1 MPTRRWALSILI
13 ALLTMAAGLPAQSGT
28 HVVLISIDG
37 MMPTVYRQPGP
48 PDVPTLRRLAG
59 EGASA
64 RGVVGVLPSNTFP
77 THTTLISGVRPAVH
91 GIIDNAIVDPEGRS
105 RGGWNWYASDVRVPT
120 LLSAARAAGLH
131 TAAINWPVT
140 IGLDADLVIPDFQ
153 PSGHPDSLK
162 LLRALSSPELFE
174 AAEGATGASLPW
186 PVGDRA
192 WTAMA
197 QYAIGE
203 RDSDLTLVHLLALD
217 GAQHAFGVG
226 SAEARAALAAI
237 DGEVARVLDTVRASG
252 AADRTYVIVVSD
264 HGFANIE
271 RTLRLNALFREEGLL
286 DVDAAGRINRWDA
299 YFHPSGGSGFVYLA
313 SRGDATT
320 RARVEA
326 LLARLQA
333 DPDRGIAVVWNAE
346 ALAGMAAH
354 PDAAFGVGMKP
365 GWYTSGATDA
375 ITGPPPS
382 RGGHGF
388 PPDYPELHASLIVS
402 GPGIAPG
409 QDLGLVRMTQVGP
422 TIAALLGLEL
432 SPDAD
437 EPLDVRRTP

>member
-1 MPTRRWALSILI
+1 MRLRNWALSILI
-13 ALLTMAAGLPAQSGT
+13 ALMTMSGDLPAQSGT
-28 HVVLISIDG
+28 RVVLISIDG
-37 MMPTVYRQPGP
+37 LMPSTYSRPGP
-48 PDVPTLRRLAG
+48 PNIPTLRRLAG
-59 EGASA
+59 DGASA

-77 THTTLISGVRPAVH
+77 THTTLISGVRPAAH
-91 GIIDNAIVDPEGRS
+91 GIIDNSIVDPEGRS
-105 RGGWNWYASDVRVPT
+105 RGAWFWYASDVRVPT
-120 LLSAARAAGLH
+120 ILTAARSAGLR

-140 IGLDADLVIPDFQ
+140 IGLDANLLIPDFQ

-174 AAEGATGASLPW
+174 AAERATGTPTTW

-197 QYAIGE
+197 THAFRE
-203 RDSDLTLVHLLALD
+203 RQADLTLLHLLALD

-226 SAEARAALAAI
+226 SAEAYAALETI
-237 DGEVARVLDTVRASG
+237 DAEIARVLDVVGASD

-264 HGFANIE
+264 HGFANIQ
-271 RTLRLNALFREEGLL
+271 RTLRPNALFREEGLL
-286 DVDAAGRINRWDA
+286 GVDATGRINRWDA

-313 SRGDATT
+313 HPDDRAI

-326 LLARLQA
+326 LLARLAA
-333 DPDRGIAVVWNAE
+333 DPDLGIARVWSAE
-346 ALAGMAAH
+346 DLAGLAAH
-354 PDAAFGVGMKP
+354 PGAAFGVGMKP

-388 PPDYPELHASLIVS
+388 PPDYPELHASLILR
-402 GPGIAPG
+402 GPGIVPG
-409 QDLGLVRMTQVGP
+409 QDLGIVRMTQIGP
-422 TIAALLGLEL
+422 TVAGLLNLKL

-437 EPLDVRRTP
+437 DPLSLRRDP